1 MKKKIH
7 LVISVLLSVLLP
19 GAGQIFN
26 GRGRKVIWGYTLFLI
41 IPIVFIIFNL
51 FYSFE
56 GLISFFILLVILF
69 IWNIIDAFICAVRYQ
84 NTPKIK
90 INYRL
95 VIIPLIL
102 FSIDAYGIVN
112 HLDPNSTLLGV
123 RAIQLA
129 TNSMAPTI
137 EEGDFM
143 IITTRYHRT
152 EGLERG
158 KIIVLYHWGLNEILF
173 KRLIGLPGD
182 IVEGKNS
189 NIFVNGNL
197 IDEPYLKFIGKHKNN
212 DFNDKHSK
220 EEFGPVQVPENKLFV
235 IGDNRNN
242 SFDSRDNEFGFI
254 DIDDVDLNVKPL
266 YIYWSSDK
274 SRIGRKIE

>member
-1 MKKKIH
+1 MKKRIH
-7 LVISVLLSVLLP
+7 LVISVLLSIILP

-26 GRGRKVIWGYTLFLI
+26 GHGRKVIWGYTLFLI

-51 FYSFE
+51 FHSFE
-56 GLISFFILLVILF
+56 GLISFLILLLVLF
-69 IWNIIDAFICAVRYQ
+69 IWNIIDAFICAVRSQ
-84 NTPKIK
+84 KTPKIK
-90 INYRL
+90 INYSL

-112 HLDPNSTLLGV
+112 HLDRNSTMLGV

-137 EEGDFM
+137 KEGDFM
-143 IITTRYHRT
+143 IMATRSQRT
-152 EGLERG
+152 EGLKRG
-158 KIIVLYHWGLNEILF
+158 EIIVFYHRGLNELLF

-182 IVEGKNS
+182 IVEGKS
-189 NIFVNGNL
+189 PNIIVNGNL
-197 IDEPYLKFIGKHKNN
+197 IDEPYLESIEKYKNN
-212 DFNDKHSK
+212 NFNDRHSK
-220 EEFGPVQVPENKLFV
+220 KEFGPIQVPENKLFV
-235 IGDNRNN
+235 VGDNRKN
-242 SFDSRDNEFGFI
+242 SFDSRDNKFGFI
-254 DIDDVDLNVKPL
+254 DIDDVNLNVKPL

>member
-1 MKKKIH
+1 MKKRIH

-26 GRGRKVIWGYTLFLI
+26 GRGVKVIWGYTLFLI
-41 IPIVFIIFNL
+41 IPIVFILFNL

-56 GLISFFILLVILF
+56 GLISFLILLVILF

-90 INYRL
+90 INYKL

-102 FSIDAYGIVN
+102 FSIDTYGIVN
-112 HLDPNSTLLGV
+112 HLDPKNTMLGF
-123 RAIQLA
+123 RTIRLA

-137 EEGDFM
+137 KEGDFM
-143 IITTRYHRT
+143 IMATRYQRHA
-152 EGLERG
+152 GLKRG
-158 KIIVLYHWGLNEILF
+158 EIIVFYHQGLNELLS

-182 IVEGKNS
+182 VVEGKNS
-189 NIFVNGNL
+189 NIYVNGNL
-197 IDEPYLKFIGKHKNN
+197 IDESYLKFIGKHKNN

-220 EEFGPVQVPENKLFV
+220 EEFGPLQVPENNLFV
-235 IGDNRNN
+235 MGDNRNH

-254 DIDDVDLNVKPL
+254 DIDDVNMNLKPL
-266 YIYWSSDK
+266 YICWSSDK
-274 SRIGRKIE
+274 SRIGSTIE